1 MAGVSTLIGEQDL
14 TGLLSRW
21 IEQHSPSVLI
31 LITARLTAGFQAD
44 QIANDLV
51 DEGPDRKVIV
61 SIITGPEVIGMD
73 ASRMRMQIS
82 MW

>member
-31 LITARLTAGFQAD
+31 LIAARLTAGFQAD
-44 QIANDLV
+44 EIPNDLV
-51 DEGPDRKVIV
+51 DPTKNRTER
-61 SIITGPEVIGMD
+61 
-73 ASRMRMQIS
+73 
-82 MW
+82 